1 MAKEDDNPTTPL
13 ATKPNSNPSKDHSP
27 VLSESCSSLPRSNCN
42 GNNNCKITDV
52 NGIDNSPLQRN
63 PQSPEDFILSVASKI
78 ASQPLQYSDPDVW
91 GVLTAI
97 SDKARKRL
105 QGINMLLTSEEH
117 CIGRMVDNTRFQILA
132 PAISAHHCKIYRK
145 KVVSEDVDNPT
156 HCCTAVFLKDSS
168 TNGTYLNWQ
177 KLNKSSPEAR
187 LRHGDIISIAFAPQ
201 HELAFAFV
209 FREVLISTSS
219 ADASVLKRKAEEFG
233 SESKRLKG
241 IGIGTS
247 EGPISL
253 DDFRS
258 MQRSNTELRKQL
270 ESHVA
275 TIDSL
280 RTENRAT
287 VEHHEMEMK
296 ELRESVSKSYLEQL
310 KEVQVLLE
318 AKEKELVD
326 SSRISAEQKHAL
338 EDLNERLNA
347 SEQSCVEANE
357 IISSQKA
364 SISELKALLDE
375 EREQRK
381 EEREK
386 AALDLKTSTQRV
398 QAEAQ
403 EEIRRLSE
411 SAIKREKEQQEI
423 INKLQEA
430 EKERCS
436 LVETLRSKL
445 EDTRQKLVVS
455 DNKVRQLEA
464 QIREE
469 QLSSACRKKRI
480 EELEHERNMLSK
492 ELESE
497 KAAREE
503 AWAKVSALELEISA
517 AMRDLDFERR
527 RLKGARERIML
538 RETQLRAFYSTTEEI
553 SVLFAKQQ
561 EQLKAMQRT
570 LEDEENYENTSVDI
584 DLNPYNGNVKGSLL
598 RDKEVG
604 DGSHNV
610 TRAGCSTSN
619 QRRVRELFELSSD
632 DASATEKHDCNDR
645 SEGGGQDTQ
654 EVEFA
659 GAECVKGGFGSEVDG
674 VGTAPLEGDAVG
686 TELVPE
692 SDTAGI
698 AANMEGDLV
707 GTEQVQETESLGIN
721 SERNIDLNKFC
732 AFAGNTMQLDDGTP
746 GKEAQVQNRA
756 IFHEN
761 MPPSPANNLSEG
773 DNAIEDNMIED
784 TEAEGTI
791 KTADLLASEVAG
803 SWACSTAPSVHGEND
818 TPKSKYNDACPAT
831 VQDSGAQVGESQ
843 CATSTSKAP
852 SRWDHDRK
860 ALSEMI
866 GIVAPDLK
874 EQFSNAVGSDC
885 DQGGNEGDASDSA
898 TESCT
903 DDEDNVMNT
912 EAASDAETVDSEKVN
927 EDVMDEDD
935 EATQEDSVG

>member
-13 ATKPNSNPSKDHSP
+13 LSKPNSNPSKDQSP

-42 GNNNCKITDV
+42 GNNNYKITDA
-52 NGIDNSPLQRN
+52 NGTDKSLLQRN
-63 PQSPEDFILSVASKI
+63 PLSPEDFILSVASKI

-105 QGINMLLTSEEH
+105 QGMNMLLTSEEH
-117 CIGRMVDNTRFQILA
+117 CIGRLVDDTRFQILS
-132 PAISAHHCKIYRK
+132 PAVSAQHCKIYRK
-145 KVVSEDVDNPT
+145 KVVSEDMEHSANS
-156 HCCTAVFLKDSS
+156 CTAVFLKDSS
-168 TNGTYLNWQ
+168 TNGTYLNWE

-187 LRHGDIISIAFAPQ
+187 LRHGDIISIAFAPH
-201 HELAFAFV
+201 HELSFAFV
-209 FREVLISTSS
+209 FREVLISVSS
-219 ADASVLKRKAEEFG
+219 ADATVQKRKAEEYG
-233 SESKRLKG
+233 SESKRFKG

-258 MQRSNTELRKQL
+258 LQRSNTELRKQL

-280 RTENRAT
+280 RTENRAA
-287 VEHHEMEMK
+287 VDRHEMEMK
-296 ELRESVSKSYLEQL
+296 ELRESVSKPYLEEL
-310 KEVQVLLE
+310 KELQQSLE
-318 AKEKELVD
+318 AKEKELVE
-326 SSRISAEQKHAL
+326 SNRISAEQNHAL
-338 EDLNERLNA
+338 ENLNERLGA

-386 AALDLKTSTQRV
+386 AALDVKTSIQRV

-403 EEIRRLSE
+403 EEIKRLSE
-411 SAIKREKEQQEI
+411 SAVRREKEQQEI
-423 INKLQEA
+423 INKLQES
-430 EKERCS
+430 EKESCS

-445 EDTRQKLVVS
+445 EDTRQKLVIS
-455 DNKVRQLEA
+455 DNKVRQLDA

-480 EELEHERNMLSK
+480 EELEHERKMLSK

-497 KAAREE
+497 KQAAREE

-584 DLNPYNGNVKGSLL
+584 DLNAYNGNMNGSLV
-598 RDKEVG
+598 RKKEVG
-604 DGSHNV
+604 DGSHDV
-610 TRAGCSTSN
+610 TGAGCSAANT
-619 QRRVRELFELSSD
+619 RRVRELFELSSD
-632 DASATEKHDCNDR
+632 EASATEKHDCNNR
-645 SEGGGQDTQ
+645 SEEGGQDTQ

-659 GAECVKGGFGSEVDG
+659 GAECEVKGGFGSEVDG
-674 VGTAPLEGDAVG
+674 VGTAPIEGDAVG

-692 SDTAGI
+692 SDTAGV

-707 GTEQVQETESLGIN
+707 GTEHVQETESLGIN
-721 SERNIDLNKFC
+721 GERNIDLNKFC
-732 AFAGNTMQLDDGTP
+732 ALAGNTMQLDDGTP
-746 GKEAQVQNRA
+746 GKEAQVQNPA
-756 IFHEN
+756 ICDES
-761 MPPSPANNLSEG
+761 MPPSPENNLAED
-773 DNAIEDNMIED
+773 DNVIED

-791 KTADLLASEVAG
+791 RTADLLASEVAG

-818 TPKSKYNDACPAT
+818 TPKSKDNDACPAAL
-831 VQDSGAQVGESQ
+831 QDSGAPGGESQ

-852 SRWDHDRK
+852 SRWDNDRK

-874 EQFSNAVGSDC
+874 EQFSHAVGSDC
-885 DQGGNEGDASDSA
+885 DEGGASDSA

-903 DDEDNVMNT
+903 DDEDNIMNT
-912 EAASDAETVDSEKVN
+912 EAASDAETVDGEKVN
-927 EDVMDEDD
+927 EDAMEEDD

>member
-1 MAKEDDNPTTPL
+1 MANEDDNPTTPL
-13 ATKPNSNPSKDHSP
+13 AAKLNSNPSKDQSP
-27 VLSESCSSLPRSNCN
+27 VRSGSSSSLPPSNCN
-42 GNNNCKITDV
+42 GNNNCKINED
-52 NGIDNSPLQRN
+52 NGIDNSTLRRN

-105 QGINMLLTSEEH
+105 QGINMLLTTEEH
-117 CIGRMVDNTRFQILA
+117 CIGRMVDNTRFQILS
-132 PAISAHHCKIYRK
+132 PAVSAHHCKIYRK
-145 KVVSEDVDNPT
+145 KVVSEDVEHPT
-156 HCCTAVFLKDSS
+156 NCCTAVFLKDSS
-168 TNGTYLNWQ
+168 TNGTYLNWE

-209 FREVLISTSS
+209 FREVLISASS
-219 ADASVLKRKAEEFG
+219 ADDAVLKRKAEEFG

-253 DDFRS
+253 DDFRG

-280 RTENRAT
+280 RSENRA
-287 VEHHEMEMK
+287 VVDHHEKEMK
-296 ELRESVSKSYLEQL
+296 ELKESVSQSYLEQL
-310 KEVQVLLE
+310 KEVQQLLE
-318 AKEKELVD
+318 TKGKELVD
-326 SSRISAEQKHAL
+326 TSRVSTEQKHAL
-338 EDLNERLNA
+338 EDLNERLSA
-347 SEQSCVEANE
+347 SEQSCIEANE
-357 IISSQKA
+357 IIHSQKL
-364 SISELKALLDE
+364 SISDLKTLLDE

-381 EEREK
+381 NEREK

-423 INKLQEA
+423 INKLQED

-436 LVETLRSKL
+436 LMESLRSKL
-445 EDTRQKLVVS
+445 EDARQKLVVS

-464 QIREE
+464 QLCEE
-469 QLSSACRKKRI
+469 QLSSACRKKKI

-570 LEDEENYENTSVDI
+570 LKDEENYENTSVDI
-584 DLNPYNGNVKGSLL
+584 DLNPYNVNVNGSLL
-598 RDKEVG
+598 REKEVE
-604 DGSHNV
+604 DEIHNV

-619 QRRVRELFELSSD
+619 QRRVRELFDLSSD
-632 DASATEKHDCNDR
+632 EASATEKHDCNNR
-645 SEGGGQDTQ
+645 SEGGQDTQ

-659 GAECVKGGFGSEVDG
+659 GAQCVKGGFGSEVDG
-674 VGTAPLEGDAVG
+674 VGTAPLEGDGVG
-686 TELVPE
+686 TELIPD
-692 SDTAGI
+692 SDTVGI

-721 SERNIDLNKFC
+721 SERNLDLNKYC
-732 AFAGNTMQLDDGTP
+732 VFAENTMQLDDGTL
-746 GKEAQVQNRA
+746 GKEAQVQNHA
-756 IFHEN
+756 ICDES
-761 MPPSPANNLSEG
+761 MPPSQANNVAEG
-773 DNAIEDNMIED
+773 DNVIED

-791 KTADLLASEVAG
+791 RTADLLASEVAG

-818 TPKSKYNDACPAT
+818 TPKSKENDPCPAT
-831 VQDSGAQVGESQ
+831 LQDSGAQVGESQ
-843 CATSTSKAP
+843 CATSTSKIS
-852 SRWDHDRK
+852 SRWDQDRK

-874 EQFSNAVGSDC
+874 EQFSHAVGSDC

-898 TESCT
+898 TESCS
-903 DDEDNVMNT
+903 DDEDNIMNT
-912 EAASDAETVDSEKVN
+912 EVASDTETVDGEKVN

-935 EATQEDSVG
+935 EATQEDSIG

>member
-1 MAKEDDNPTTPL
+1 MANEDDNPTTPL
-13 ATKPNSNPSKDHSP
+13 AAKLNSNPSKDQSP
-27 VLSESCSSLPRSNCN
+27 ARSESCSSLPPSNCN
-42 GNNNCKITDV
+42 GNNNCKINDV

-117 CIGRMVDNTRFQILA
+117 CIGRMVDNTRFQILS
-132 PAISAHHCKIYRK
+132 PAVSAHHCKIYRK
-145 KVVSEDVDNPT
+145 KVVSKDLENPT
-156 HCCTAVFLKDSS
+156 NCCTAVFLKDSS
-168 TNGTYLNWQ
+168 TNGTYLNWE

-209 FREVLISTSS
+209 FREVLIAASS
-219 ADASVLKRKAEEFG
+219 ADAAVLKRKAEEFG

-270 ESHVA
+270 ESHVV

-280 RTENRAT
+280 RSENRA
-287 VEHHEMEMK
+287 VVDHHEKEMK
-296 ELRESVSKSYLEQL
+296 ELKESVSQSYLEQL
-310 KEVQVLLE
+310 KEVQQLLE
-318 AKEKELVD
+318 AKGKELVD
-326 SSRISAEQKHAL
+326 TSRVSAEQKHAL
-338 EDLNERLNA
+338 EDLNERLSA
-347 SEQSCVEANE
+347 SEQSCFEANE
-357 IISSQKA
+357 IIRSQKL
-364 SISELKALLDE
+364 SISELKTLLDE

-381 EEREK
+381 KEREK

-423 INKLQEA
+423 IKKLQED
-430 EKERCS
+430 EKERC
-436 LVETLRSKL
+436 LLMETLRSKL

-455 DNKVRQLEA
+455 DNKVRQFEA
-464 QIREE
+464 QLCEE
-469 QLSSACRKKRI
+469 QLSSACRKKKI
-480 EELEHERNMLSK
+480 EELELERNMLSK

-570 LEDEENYENTSVDI
+570 LKDEENYENTSVDI
-584 DLNPYNGNVKGSLL
+584 DLNPYNVNVNGFLL
-598 RDKEVG
+598 REKEVG

-619 QRRVRELFELSSD
+619 QRRVRELFDLSSD
-632 DASATEKHDCNDR
+632 DTSATEKHDCNNR
-645 SEGGGQDTQ
+645 SEGGQDTQ

-659 GAECVKGGFGSEVDG
+659 GAQCVKGGFGSEVDG
-674 VGTAPLEGDAVG
+674 VGTAPLEGDGVG
-686 TELVPE
+686 TELILD
-692 SDTAGI
+692 SDTAGV

-721 SERNIDLNKFC
+721 SERNLDLNKFC
-732 AFAGNTMQLDDGTP
+732 AFAENTMQLDDGTL
-746 GKEAQVQNRA
+746 GKEAQVQNPA
-756 IFHEN
+756 ICDES
-761 MPPSPANNLSEG
+761 MPPSPANNVAEG
-773 DNAIEDNMIED
+773 DNVIEDNVIED

-791 KTADLLASEVAG
+791 RTADLLASEVAG

-818 TPKSKYNDACPAT
+818 TPKSKDNDACPAT
-831 VQDSGAQVGESQ
+831 LQDSGAQVGESQ
-843 CATSTSKAP
+843 CATSTSKTS
-852 SRWDHDRK
+852 SRWDQDRK

-874 EQFSNAVGSDC
+874 EQFSHAVGSDC
-885 DQGGNEGDASDSA
+885 DQGGNERDASDSA
-898 TESCT
+898 TESCS
-903 DDEDNVMNT
+903 DDEDNIMNT
-912 EAASDAETVDSEKVN
+912 EAASDAETVDGEKVN

-935 EATQEDSVG
+935 EATQEDSIG

>member
-1 MAKEDDNPTTPL
+1 MANEDNNPTTPL

-42 GNNNCKITDV
+42 DNGNGSNNNCKISDI
-52 NGIDNSPLQRN
+52 NGTDNSPLQRN
-63 PQSPEDFILSVASKI
+63 LQSPEDFILSVASKI
-78 ASQPLQYSDPDVW
+78 ASQPLQCSDPDVW

-117 CIGRMVDNTRFQILA
+117 DIGRMADNARFQILS
-132 PAISAHHCKIYRK
+132 PAVSAHHCKIYRK
-145 KVVSEDVDNPT
+145 KVVSEDVEHPT
-156 HCCTAVFLKDSS
+156 NYCTAVFLKDSS
-168 TNGTYLNWQ
+168 TNGTYLNWE

-201 HELAFAFV
+201 HELAYAFV
-209 FREVLISTSS
+209 FREVLISASS
-219 ADASVLKRKAEEFG
+219 ADAAVLKRKAEEFG

-280 RTENRAT
+280 RTENRAA
-287 VEHHEMEMK
+287 VDHHEMEMK
-296 ELRESVSKSYLEQL
+296 ELRDSVSKSYIEQL
-310 KEVQVLLE
+310 KEIQLLLE

-326 SSRISAEQKHAL
+326 SSRISADQKHAL

-381 EEREK
+381 DEREK

-411 SAIKREKEQQEI
+411 SAIKREKELQEI

-480 EELEHERNMLSK
+480 EELEHERNMLRK

-584 DLNPYNGNVKGSLL
+584 DLNPYNRNVKGSLS
-598 RDKEVG
+598 REKEVG

-632 DASATEKHDCNDR
+632 DASATEKHDCNNR
-645 SEGGGQDTQ
+645 GEEGGQDTQ

-692 SDTAGI
+692 SDTAGVT
-698 AANMEGDLV
+698 ANMEGDLV
-707 GTEQVQETESLGIN
+707 GTEHVQETESLGVN
-721 SERNIDLNKFC
+721 SERNIDLSKFC
-732 AFAGNTMQLDDGTP
+732 GLAGNTMQLDDEAP
-746 GKEAQVQNRA
+746 GKEAQVQNPA
-756 IFHEN
+756 ICHESV
-761 MPPSPANNLSEG
+761 PPSPANNVTEG
-773 DNAIEDNMIED
+773 DNVIED

-791 KTADLLASEVAG
+791 RTADLLASEVAG

-818 TPKSKYNDACPAT
+818 TPKSKDNDACPAAL
-831 VQDSGAQVGESQ
+831 QDSGAQLGESQ
-843 CATSTSKAP
+843 CATSTSKAS

-874 EQFSNAVGSDC
+874 DQFSNAVGRDC
-885 DQGGNEGDASDSA
+885 DQGGDEEDASDSA
-898 TESCT
+898 TESCS
-903 DDEDNVMNT
+903 DDKDNVMNT
-912 EAASDAETVDSEKVN
+912 EAVSDAETVDGERVN

>member
-1 MAKEDDNPTTPL
+1 MPSENDNPTTPL
-13 ATKPNSNPSKDHSP
+13 AAKLNSNPSKDQSP
-27 VLSESCSSLPRSNCN
+27 ARSESCSSLPPSNCN
-42 GNNNCKITDV
+42 GNNNCKINDA

-117 CIGRMVDNTRFQILA
+117 CIGRMVDNTRFQILS
-132 PAISAHHCKIYRK
+132 PAVSAHHCKIYRK
-145 KVVSEDVDNPT
+145 KVVSEDVENPT
-156 HCCTAVFLKDSS
+156 NCCTAVFLKDSS
-168 TNGTYLNWQ
+168 TNGTYLNWE

-209 FREVLISTSS
+209 FREVLISASS
-219 ADASVLKRKAEEFG
+219 ADAAVLKRKAEEFG

-280 RTENRAT
+280 RSENHA
-287 VEHHEMEMK
+287 VVDHHEKEMK
-296 ELRESVSKSYLEQL
+296 ELKESVSQSYLEQL
-310 KEVQVLLE
+310 KEVQQLLE
-318 AKEKELVD
+318 AKGKELVD
-326 SSRISAEQKHAL
+326 ISRVSAEQKHAL
-338 EDLNERLNA
+338 EDLNEGLSA
-347 SEQSCVEANE
+347 SEQSCFEANE
-357 IISSQKA
+357 IIRSQKL
-364 SISELKALLDE
+364 SISELKTLLDE

-381 EEREK
+381 KEREK
-386 AALDLKTSTQRV
+386 AALDLKTSTQRA

-423 INKLQEA
+423 INKLQED
-430 EKERCS
+430 EKERC
-436 LVETLRSKL
+436 LLMETLRSKL

-455 DNKVRQLEA
+455 ENKVRQLEA
-464 QIREE
+464 QLCEE
-469 QLSSACRKKRI
+469 QLSSACRKKKI

-570 LEDEENYENTSVDI
+570 LKDEENYENTSVDI
-584 DLNPYNGNVKGSLL
+584 DLNPYNVNVNGSLL
-598 RDKEVG
+598 REKEVG

-619 QRRVRELFELSSD
+619 QRRVRELFDLSSD
-632 DASATEKHDCNDR
+632 DASATEKHDCNNR
-645 SEGGGQDTQ
+645 SEGGQDTQ

-659 GAECVKGGFGSEVDG
+659 GAQCVKGGFGSEVDG
-674 VGTAPLEGDAVG
+674 VGTAPLEGDGVG
-686 TELVPE
+686 TELIPD
-692 SDTAGI
+692 SDTAGV

-721 SERNIDLNKFC
+721 SERNLDLNKFC
-732 AFAGNTMQLDDGTP
+732 AFAENTMQMDDGTL
-746 GKEAQVQNRA
+746 GKEAQVQNPA
-756 IFHEN
+756 ICDES
-761 MPPSPANNLSEG
+761 MPPSPANNVAEG
-773 DNAIEDNMIED
+773 DNVIEDNVIED

-791 KTADLLASEVAG
+791 RTADLLASEVAG

-818 TPKSKYNDACPAT
+818 TPKSKDNDACPAIL
-831 VQDSGAQVGESQ
+831 QDSGAQVGESQ
-843 CATSTSKAP
+843 CATSTSKTS
-852 SRWDHDRK
+852 SRWDQDRK

-874 EQFSNAVGSDC
+874 EQFSHAVGSDC

-898 TESCT
+898 TESCS
-903 DDEDNVMNT
+903 DDEDNIMNT
-912 EAASDAETVDSEKVN
+912 EAASDAETVDGEKVN

-935 EATQEDSVG
+935 EATQEDSIG

>member
-1 MAKEDDNPTTPL
+1 MANEDDNPTTPL
-13 ATKPNSNPSKDHSP
+13 AAKLNSNPSKDQSP
-27 VLSESCSSLPRSNCN
+27 ARSESCSSLPPSNCN
-42 GNNNCKITDV
+42 GNNNCKINDV

-91 GVLTAI
+91 GMLTAI

-117 CIGRMVDNTRFQILA
+117 CIGRMVDNTRFQILS
-132 PAISAHHCKIYRK
+132 PAVSAYHCKIYRK
-145 KVVSEDVDNPT
+145 KVVSEDVEHPT
-156 HCCTAVFLKDSS
+156 NCCTAVFLKDSS
-168 TNGTYLNWQ
+168 TNGTYLNWE

-209 FREVLISTSS
+209 FREVLISASS
-219 ADASVLKRKAEEFG
+219 ADAAVLKRKAEEFG

-280 RTENRAT
+280 RSENRA
-287 VEHHEMEMK
+287 VVDHHEKEMK
-296 ELRESVSKSYLEQL
+296 ELKESVSQSYLEQL
-310 KEVQVLLE
+310 KEVQQLLE
-318 AKEKELVD
+318 AKGKELVD
-326 SSRISAEQKHAL
+326 TSRVSSEQKHAL
-338 EDLNERLNA
+338 EDLNERLSA
-347 SEQSCVEANE
+347 SEQSCFEANE
-357 IISSQKA
+357 IILSQKL
-364 SISELKALLDE
+364 SISELKTLLDE

-381 EEREK
+381 KEREK

-403 EEIRRLSE
+403 DEIRRLSE

-423 INKLQEA
+423 INKLQE
-430 EKERCS
+430 
-436 LVETLRSKL
+436 
-445 EDTRQKLVVS
+445 DTRQKLVVS

-464 QIREE
+464 QLYEE
-469 QLSSACRKKRI
+469 QLSSACRKKKI
-480 EELEHERNMLSK
+480 EELEHERNMLGKELESEKKIEELEHERNMLGK

-570 LEDEENYENTSVDI
+570 LKDEENYENTSVDI
-584 DLNPYNGNVKGSLL
+584 DLNPYNVNVNGSLL
-598 RDKEVG
+598 REKEVG

-619 QRRVRELFELSSD
+619 QRRVRELFDLSSD
-632 DASATEKHDCNDR
+632 DASATEKHDCNNR
-645 SEGGGQDTQ
+645 SEGGQDTQ

-659 GAECVKGGFGSEVDG
+659 GAQCVKGGFGSEVDG
-674 VGTAPLEGDAVG
+674 VGT
-686 TELVPE
+686 ELIPE
-692 SDTAGI
+692 SDTAGV

-721 SERNIDLNKFC
+721 SERNLDLNKFC
-732 AFAGNTMQLDDGTP
+732 AFAENTMQLDGGTL
-746 GKEAQVQNRA
+746 GKEAQVQNPA
-756 IFHEN
+756 ICDES
-761 MPPSPANNLSEG
+761 MPPSPANNVAEG
-773 DNAIEDNMIED
+773 DNVIED

-791 KTADLLASEVAG
+791 RTADLLASEVAG

-818 TPKSKYNDACPAT
+818 TPKSKDNDACPAT
-831 VQDSGAQVGESQ
+831 LQDSGAQVGESQ
-843 CATSTSKAP
+843 CATSTSKAS
-852 SRWDHDRK
+852 SRWDQDRK

-874 EQFSNAVGSDC
+874 EQFSHAVGSDC

-898 TESCT
+898 TESCS
-903 DDEDNVMNT
+903 DDEDNIMNT
-912 EAASDAETVDSEKVN
+912 EAASDAETVDGEKVN

-935 EATQEDSVG
+935 EATQEDSIG

>member
-1 MAKEDDNPTTPL
+1 MGKEDDNPSTPL
-13 ATKPNSNPSKDHSP
+13 ASKPNSNPSSNKDQSP
-27 VLSESCSSLPRSNCN
+27 ASESCSSLPQHCN
-42 GNNNCKITDV
+42 GNANN
-52 NGIDNSPLQRN
+52 NNNSTLVRN
-63 PQSPEDFILSVASKI
+63 PQSPEEFILSVASKI
-78 ASQPLQYSDPDVW
+78 ASQALQYSDPDVW

-105 QGINMLLTSEEH
+105 QGMNMLLTSEEH
-117 CIGRMVDNTRFQILA
+117 RIGRLVDDARFQILS
-132 PAISAHHCKIYRK
+132 PAVSAHHCKIYRK
-145 KVVSEDVDNPT
+145 KVISEDVECSANS
-156 HCCTAVFLKDSS
+156 CTAVFLKDTS
-168 TNGTYLNWQ
+168 TNGTYLNWE

-201 HELAFAFV
+201 HELSYAFV
-209 FREVLISTSS
+209 FREVLVSVSS
-219 ADASVLKRKAEEFG
+219 ADAAVLKRKADEFG

-258 MQRSNTELRKQL
+258 LQRSNTELRKQL

-280 RTENRAT
+280 RNENRAGLDRR
-287 VEHHEMEMK
+287 EMEMK
-296 ELRESVSKSYLEQL
+296 ELRESVSTSYLEQL
-310 KEVQVLLE
+310 KDLQQSLE
-318 AKEKELVD
+318 TKGKELVE
-326 SSRISAEQKHAL
+326 SNRICTEQTHAL
-338 EDLNERLNA
+338 EDLNERLSA

-386 AALDLKTSTQRV
+386 AALDLKTSIQRV

-403 EEIRRLSE
+403 EEMKRLSE
-411 SAIKREKEQQEI
+411 SAIRREKEQQEI
-423 INKLQEA
+423 INKLQDS

-445 EDTRQKLVVS
+445 EDARQKLVIS

-469 QLSSACRKKRI
+469 QLSSTSRKKRI
-480 EELEHERNMLSK
+480 EELEHERKMLK
-492 ELESE
+492 EELESE

-570 LEDEENYENTSVDI
+570 LEDEENTSVDI
-584 DLNPYNGNVKGSLL
+584 DLNPYDGNVNGSLA
-598 RDKEVG
+598 RERVG

-610 TRAGCSTSN
+610 AKAGCSTSN
-619 QRRVRELFELSSD
+619 TRRVRELFELSSD
-632 DASATEKHDCNDR
+632 EASATEKHDCNNR
-645 SEGGGQDTQ
+645 SEGGQDTQ

-659 GAECVKGGFGSEVDG
+659 GAECTVKGGFGSEVDG
-674 VGTAPLEGDAVG
+674 VETAPLEGDAVG

-692 SDTAGI
+692 SDTAGV

-707 GTEQVQETESLGIN
+707 GTEHVQETESLGIN
-721 SERNIDLNKFC
+721 GERNIDLNFC
-732 AFAGNTMQLDDGTP
+732 ALAGNTMQLDDGTT
-746 GKEAQVQNRA
+746 GKEAQEQNPA
-756 IFHEN
+756 IAHES
-761 MPPSPANNLSEG
+761 MPPSPANNLADGE
-773 DNAIEDNMIED
+773 NVIED

-791 KTADLLASEVAG
+791 RTADLLASEVAG

-818 TPKSKYNDACPAT
+818 TPMSKDNDACPAALH
-831 VQDSGAQVGESQ
+831 DSGAQVGESQ
-843 CATSTSKAP
+843 CATSTSKAS

-874 EQFSNAVGSDC
+874 EQFSHAVGSDC

-903 DDEDNVMNT
+903 DDEDNIMNT
-912 EAASDAETVDSEKVN
+912 EATSDAEAVDSEKVN

>member
-1 MAKEDDNPTTPL
+1 MAKGDDNPTTPL
-13 ATKPNSNPSKDHSP
+13 ISKPNSNPNKDQSP

-42 GNNNCKITDV
+42 SNNNCKITDA
-52 NGIDNSPLQRN
+52 NGTDNSPLQRN
-63 PQSPEDFILSVASKI
+63 PQSPEDFVLSVASKI

-105 QGINMLLTSEEH
+105 QGMNMLLTSEEH
-117 CIGRMVDNTRFQILA
+117 CIGRLVDDTRFQILS
-132 PAISAHHCKIYRK
+132 PAVSAQHCKIYRK
-145 KVVSEDVDNPT
+145 KVVSEDVEGSANS
-156 HCCTAVFLKDSS
+156 CTAVFLKDSS
-168 TNGTYLNWQ
+168 TNGTYLNWE
-177 KLNKSSPEAR
+177 KLNKGSPEVR
-187 LRHGDIISIAFAPQ
+187 LRHGDIISIAFAPH
-201 HELAFAFV
+201 HELSFAFV
-209 FREVLISTSS
+209 FREVLMSVSS
-219 ADASVLKRKAEEFG
+219 ADAAVLKRKAEEFG
-233 SESKRLKG
+233 SESKRFKG

-258 MQRSNTELRKQL
+258 LQRSNTELRKQL

-280 RTENRAT
+280 RNENRAA
-287 VEHHEMEMK
+287 VDRHEMEMK
-296 ELRESVSKSYLEQL
+296 ELRESVSKPYLEEL
-310 KEVQVLLE
+310 KELQQSLE
-318 AKEKELVD
+318 AKEKEFVE
-326 SSRISAEQKHAL
+326 SNRISAEQNHAL
-338 EDLNERLNA
+338 EGLNERLSA

-364 SISELKALLDE
+364 SILELKALLDE

-386 AALDLKTSTQRV
+386 AALDLKTSIQRV

-403 EEIRRLSE
+403 EEIKRLSE
-411 SAIKREKEQQEI
+411 SAIRREKEQQEI
-423 INKLQEA
+423 INKLQES

-445 EDTRQKLVVS
+445 EDTRQKLVIS

-464 QIREE
+464 QVREE

-480 EELEHERNMLSK
+480 EELEHERKILSK

-497 KAAREE
+497 KQAAREE

-584 DLNPYNGNVKGSLL
+584 DLNAYNGNVNGSLV
-598 RDKEVG
+598 RKKEVG

-610 TRAGCSTSN
+610 TRAGCSAANT
-619 QRRVRELFELSSD
+619 RRVRELFELSSD
-632 DASATEKHDCNDR
+632 EASATEKHDCTNR
-645 SEGGGQDTQ
+645 SEEGGQDTQ

-659 GAECVKGGFGSEVDG
+659 GAESEVKGGFGSEVDG
-674 VGTAPLEGDAVG
+674 VGTAPIEGDAVG

-692 SDTAGI
+692 SDTAGV

-707 GTEQVQETESLGIN
+707 GTERVQETESLGIN
-721 SERNIDLNKFC
+721 GERNIDLNKFC
-732 AFAGNTMQLDDGTP
+732 ALAGNTMQLDDGTP
-746 GKEAQVQNRA
+746 GKEAQVQNPA
-756 IFHEN
+756 ICDES
-761 MPPSPANNLSEG
+761 MPPSPKNNLAED
-773 DNAIEDNMIED
+773 DNVIED

-791 KTADLLASEVAG
+791 RTADLLASEVAG

-818 TPKSKYNDACPAT
+818 TPKSKDNDAYPAAL
-831 VQDSGAQVGESQ
+831 QDSGAPVGESQ
-843 CATSTSKAP
+843 CATSTSKAS
-852 SRWDHDRK
+852 SRWDNDRK

-874 EQFSNAVGSDC
+874 EQFSRAVGSDC
-885 DQGGNEGDASDSA
+885 DQGGNEGGASDSA

-903 DDEDNVMNT
+903 DDEDNIMNT
-912 EAASDAETVDSEKVN
+912 EAASDAETVDGEKVN
-927 EDVMDEDD
+927 EDAMDEDD
-935 EATQEDSVG
+935 EPTQEDSVG